1 MVVKCLDVGVEFVK
15 EGVGCLKV
23 NGVGFLEVYRGQLSL

>member
-1 MVVKCLDVGVEFVK
+1 MVIKCLDVGVEFVK

-23 NGVGFLEVYRGQLSL
+23 SGVGFLEVG